1 MPLQR
6 TPRRRD
12 SNRDSNRVPQIV
24 TNPRAA
30 HQWVYNSSDF
40 DTTPASDESRH
51 GAVLH
56 RLNTSTASSFFDDP
70 AANNREPIACSSPRR
85 LNETQLNSSDFLS
98 LSNAGFENDEEG
110 IDEIELRGA
119 VGGVT
124 AAAAAAASTGN
135 APEAQNNEDDEEVVF
150 DAETFL

>member
-6 TPRRRD
+6 APRR
-12 SNRDSNRVPQIV
+12 RDSNRVPQIV

-85 LNETQLNSSDFLS
+85 LNETQIDSSNFLS
-98 LSNAGFENDEEG
+98 LSNAGFENDDDNA

-119 VGGVT
+119 VGGVE
-124 AAAAAAASTGN
+124 AAASTRNVAAAAPTAAESDEDEVFN
-135 APEAQNNEDDEEVVF
+135 AD
-150 DAETFL
+150 TYL